1 MVKFVSLED
10 YHHFMIDKPE
20 CENGAEI
27 KETILDDNLLQNVLY
42 LTNCDMRIMLNV
54 LEKYLIENIDKRRD
68 NEFITGE
75 LVLGL
80 DYEIILIICS
90 TIRGMDEEEYI
101 DKILKPKNT
110 TNHKTIIASVPDEFW
125 ETFGGFSIAGDLKK
139 YFPDNDDDRFYIFT
153 TDNLKYKAHRSQS
166 GRVKIYGGKKCFERL
181 GVRPLDKLKIE
192 ILEPL
197 KSYKIIDIIRE

>member
-101 DKILKPKNT
+101 DKILKPKKSQFKA
-110 TNHKTIIASVPDEFW
+110 KTVRV
-125 ETFGGFSIAGDLKK
+125 
-139 YFPDNDDDRFYIFT
+139 NFT
-153 TDNLKYKAHRSQS
+153 L
-166 GRVKIYGGKKCFERL
+166 
-181 GVRPLDKLKIE
+181 P
-192 ILEPL
+192 EPL
-197 KSYKIIDIIRE
+197 KIDLDSFAQYLSISTSELVRNAVWDYIS